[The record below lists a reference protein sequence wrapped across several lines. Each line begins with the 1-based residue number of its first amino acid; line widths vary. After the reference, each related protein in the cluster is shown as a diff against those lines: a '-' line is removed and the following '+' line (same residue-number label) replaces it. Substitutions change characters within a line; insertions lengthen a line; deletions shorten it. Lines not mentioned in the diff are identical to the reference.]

1 MKSFFKTL
9 FASFLGSAL
18 LLVILF
24 IVLVTSL
31 ISSITSSTETK
42 VTLKPQTVLYMN
54 LNYEIPDR
62 TSPNSLGMVL
72 SGMNFN
78 FTETDMAGM
87 NDIMNNIK
95 AAANDPNISGIF
107 LELSTIMTS
116 YANIEEIRNQ
126 LIEFKKS
133 GKFIISY
140 AEAYSQDAYYLATV
154 SDKIYMLAD
163 GVLDIH
169 GLASQPM
176 FYKHLFEKLDIEM
189 QIIRPENNRFKSAV
203 EPYFLDKMSEANR
216 EQTSVLWN
224 SVWNKICSDISI
236 SRNISVDK
244 INQFADDLTLLFDS
258 EAALDNNFIDGL
270 KYRDEIISEL
280 HNLTNTADNKK
291 VNIIKNTQYAK
302 VRPEL
307 YEGEDKIAI
316 IYASGQII
324 DGEGD
329 ETTIGSTTLSEALR
343 QARTDKKVKAIVMRV
358 NSPGGSAVASE
369 VIRREVELAAKEKP
383 FIVSMGNY
391 AASGGYWISSS
402 SDYIFA
408 DPTTLTGSIGVFGT
422 VPNLEGFMTDK
433 IGLSFDVVKTNENSD
448 FGSIVKP
455 MTPYQLKMMQK
466 HVTNTYDDFITLVST
481 ERGLSKTFVDS
492 IAQGRVWSGADAI
505 EIGLVDELGGIE
517 KAVSYAAE
525 KANIQTYS
533 IKEYPKQEDI
543 FESLI
548 KTETHEYY
556 TKSLIKNNLGE
567 TYQYFEAIERL
578 NKIEGVQALMP
589 FYVFN

>member
-31 ISSITSSTETK
+31 ISSIASSTETK

-224 SVWNKICSDISI
+224 SVWNKICNDISI

-244 INQFADDLTLLFDS
+244 INKFADDLTLLFDS

-280 HNLTNTADNKK
+280 HDLTNTADNKK

-302 VRPEL
+302 VRPDL

-517 KAVSYAAE
+517 KAVAYAAE

-548 KTETHEYY
+548 KTETQEYY
-556 TKSLIKNNLGE
+556 TKSIIKNNLSE

-589 FYVFN
+589 FYIFN